1 VEQRGAVAGV
11 ALAILFVC
19 ALLFLRIFFHNQML
33 YAKFF
38 RLFTFIFM
46 LAIVDATPKRAIERK
61 PKSSAGS
68 VKLRVFRGKK
78 ARLNRLIFLILAS
91 KKSLTCYEL
100 YLEIRRVKEFGNTNH
115 QSVYGRVEALYE
127 EGWLCKCGMK
137 FVKANFL
144 SPLYRLSTQAYVALK
159 LDKTDLDVYLGTAPE
174 PYLILMLEAVSF
186 S

>member
-1 VEQRGAVAGV
+1 VGQKEAAAGV

-19 ALLFLRIFFHNQML
+19 VLLFLRIFFHTQML
-33 YAKFF
+33 SAKFF
-38 RLFTFIFM
+38 RLFTFIFI
-46 LAIVDATPKRAIERK
+46 LAIVDATQKRAIDQK
-61 PKSSAGS
+61 LKSSAGS

-78 ARLNRLIFLILAS
+78 ARLNRIIFLILAS

-100 YLEIRRVKEFGNTNH
+100 YLEIRRVKEFGNTKH
-115 QSVYGRVEALYE
+115 QSVYGRVKALYE

-174 PYLILMLEAVSF
+174 PYLYLMLEAVSF

>member
-1 VEQRGAVAGV
+1 MGQKGAVAGV
-11 ALAILFVC
+11 ALAICLAAILLLRMEPAVGGSKLFRVFT
-19 ALLFLRIFFHNQML
+19 LIF
-33 YAKFF
+33 
-38 RLFTFIFM
+38 I
-46 LAIVDATPKRAIERK
+46 LAIIDANPKMAIKRK
-61 PKSSAGS
+61 PKNPAGS
-68 VKLRVFRGKK
+68 VKLSVFRGKK

-174 PYLILMLEAVSF
+174 PYLNLMLEAVSF

>member
-1 VEQRGAVAGV
+1 MEQRGAVAGV
-11 ALAILFVC
+11 ALAICLVSI
-19 ALLFLRIFFHNQML
+19 LLLLLNTRVLNI
-33 YAKFF
+33 KFF
-38 RLFTFIFM
+38 RAFTFIFI
-46 LAIVDATPKRAIERK
+46 LAIVDATPKRAIDQK
-61 PKSSAGS
+61 LKSSAGS

-78 ARLNRLIFLILAS
+78 ARLNRIIFLILAS

-100 YLEIRRVKEFGNTNH
+100 YLEIRRVKEFGNTKH
-115 QSVYGRVEALYE
+115 QSVYGRVKALYE

-174 PYLILMLEAVSF
+174 PYLYLMLEAVSF